1 MTTTDRG
8 ITPSQ
13 TAGPYF
19 AYALTPGTTYAY
31 QALVENDLTTPD
43 AIGETI
49 AITGRLLDGAGKP
62 LPDAFLELW
71 QADGTGRYSSGEH
84 RQNTSFKG
92 FGRSPTSKDGVFS
105 FRTVKPGAVEA
116 PGGGKQAPHINV
128 SIFARGILRRMF
140 TRIYFAD
147 EAANAGDPVLAL
159 VPADRRETLLARR
172 DGETGGVPRYVF
184 DIHLQGDAET
194 VFFEA

>member
-1 MTTTDRG
+1 
-8 ITPSQ
+8 
-13 TAGPYF
+13 
-19 AYALTPGTTYAY
+19 
-31 QALVENDLTTPD
+31 
-43 AIGETI
+43 
-49 AITGRLLDGAGKP
+49 
-62 LPDAFLELW
+62 
-71 QADGTGRYSSGEH
+71 
-84 RQNTSFKG
+84 
-92 FGRSPTSKDGVFS
+92 
-105 FRTVKPGAVEA
+105 
-116 PGGGKQAPHINV
+116 
-128 SIFARGILRRMF
+128 MF

>member
-1 MTTTDRG
+1 MADHG

-19 AYALTPGTTYAY
+19 AYALTPGPSYAY
-31 QALVENDLTTPD
+31 PALVENDLTTPD
-43 AIGETI
+43 AVGDPIV
-49 AITGRLLDGAGKP
+49 ITGRLLDGAGNP
-62 LPDAFLELW
+62 LPDGFLELW
-71 QADGTGRYSSGEH
+71 QADGAGRYSSGEQ

-92 FGRSPTSKDGVFS
+92 FGRSPTTADGVFT
-105 FRTVKPGAVEA
+105 FRTVKPGAVAA

-140 TRIYFAD
+140 TRIYFAG
-147 EAANAGDPVLAL
+147 EAANAADPVLSL
-159 VPADRRETLLARR
+159 VPADRRDTLIARR
-172 DGETGGVPRYVF
+172 EGEVDGVPKYVF
-184 DIHLQGDAET
+184 DIRLQGDNET

>member
-1 MTTTDRG
+1 MADHG

-19 AYALTPGTTYAY
+19 AYALTPGTTYNY
-31 QALVENDLTTPD
+31 PALVENDLTTPD
-43 AIGETI
+43 AVGD
-49 AITGRLLDGAGKP
+49 AIVLTGRLLDGSGKP
-62 LPDAFLELW
+62 VPDAFLELW
-71 QADGTGRYSSGEH
+71 QADGAGRYSSGAQ

-92 FGRSPTSKDGVFS
+92 FGRSPTTAEGAFS
-105 FRTVKPGAVEA
+105 FRTVKPGAVDA

-140 TRIYFAD
+140 TRVYFAD
-147 EAANAGDPVLAL
+147 EAANASDPVLAL
-159 VPADRRETLLARR
+159 VPTERRATLIARR
-172 DGETGGVPRYVF
+172 DGDAGGVPKYVL
-184 DIHLQGDAET
+184 DIHLQGDNET

>member
-1 MTTTDRG
+1 MADHD

-19 AYALTPGTTYAY
+19 AFALTPGKTYAY

-43 AIGETI
+43 AVGDTI
-49 AITGRLLDGAGKP
+49 VITGHLLDGNGKAVQ
-62 LPDAFLELW
+62 DGFLELW
-71 QADGTGRYSSGEH
+71 QADGAGRYASRESK
-84 RQNTSFKG
+84 QNTAFKG
-92 FGRSPTSKDGVFS
+92 FGRSATDATGMFR

-159 VPADRRETLLARR
+159 VPSERRDTLIARREG
-172 DGETGGVPRYVF
+172 DVGGVPKYVL
-184 DIHLQGDAET
+184 DIHLQGDNET